1 MLFITVIS
9 ILTLAIVNFFTYD
22 SNPSL
27 WSLIP
32 IGATL
37 YFWFVVRYGI
47 LSKQNIAFKLAFL
60 TTILVLIL
68 NFIDQ
73 EVTLSVDDKGWA
85 LNYVTPLA
93 FLACNLAISFII
105 WIKRINYREY
115 LIYLLTIL
123 VFSLVPI
130 VLLLVNVITEE
141 WPAVASFGAALFIL
155 LVIIFFFPKSIKN
168 EIKKRFHL

>member
-1 MLFITVIS
+1 M
-9 ILTLAIVNFFTYD
+9 
-22 SNPSL
+22 
-27 WSLIP
+27 
-32 IGATL
+32 
-37 YFWFVVRYGI
+37 
-47 LSKQNIAFKLAFL
+47 
-60 TTILVLIL
+60 
-68 NFIDQ
+68 
-73 EVTLSVDDKGWA
+73 TLSVDDKGWA